1 MEIWNENGKVEVY
14 IEVGG
19 VSGRPCS
26 INGIKCLLNG
36 RLKKKCKILECRS
49 RKMKGQETNSATCEI
64 SQVAKISQPGNF
76 QA

>member
-19 VSGRPCS
+19 GGGLSGRPCL

-36 RLKKKCKILECRS
+36 PLKKKCKILEGCRNRS
-49 RKMKGQETNSATCEI
+49 
-64 SQVAKISQPGNF
+64 VAAGR
-76 QA
+76 

>member
-14 IEVGG
+14 IEVKGGGGGGGGGG

-36 RLKKKCKILECRS
+36 
-49 RKMKGQETNSATCEI
+49 
-64 SQVAKISQPGNF
+64 
-76 QA
+76 